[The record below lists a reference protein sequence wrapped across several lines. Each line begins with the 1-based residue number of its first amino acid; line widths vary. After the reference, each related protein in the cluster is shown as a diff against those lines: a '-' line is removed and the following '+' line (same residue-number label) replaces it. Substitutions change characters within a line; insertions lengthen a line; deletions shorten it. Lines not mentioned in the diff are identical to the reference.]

1 MNKIILWAIILVLI
15 IGGGYWY
22 MQNSADT
29 PADSMAKTST
39 MGAYPYTCAN
49 GSQFTMTPSE
59 DVSEVTLAAGS
70 QGMFTGTIRLARMG
84 DGNHFEST
92 SGPLIVFWG
101 AGEEVG
107 IEVGEESTVCNPVPN
122 PDSPPWNWGDAAEG
136 AGSMQ
141 PDASL
146 VVTESIQGKW
156 QGADDK
162 KFVREFKSG
171 DVVVDSYDGKEVSKG
186 LWVAFTKEN
195 APKVVPFTI
204 AENTVYLQIT
214 TTGVQAD
221 TFNFKVAKMTPD
233 ELELVYMDRGGVLKF
248 MRVQ

>member
-84 DGNHFEST
+84 DANHFET
-92 SGPLIVFWG
+92 TEGQLVVFSG
-101 AGEEVG
+101 AGEEVQ
-107 IEVGEESTVCNPVPN
+107 ITVGSETTVCNPVPN
-122 PDSPPWNWGDAAEG
+122 PDSAPWNWGDAGEG

-146 VVTESIQGKW
+146 VVTESIQGLW
-156 QGADDK
+156 QSTQDIKSA
-162 KFVREFKSG
+162 REFKEG
-171 DVVVDSYDGKEVSKG
+171 GVINDLYEGKVVSTG

-195 APKVVPFTI
+195 APKMVSYTI
-204 AENTVYLQIT
+204 EPDMVYIQIT
-214 TTGVQAD
+214 EKGTQAD
-221 TFNFKVAKMTPD
+221 TLDFKLVKLTPD
-233 ELELVYMDRGGVLKF
+233 ELELVYLTRGGALTYK
-248 MRVQ
+248 RVQ